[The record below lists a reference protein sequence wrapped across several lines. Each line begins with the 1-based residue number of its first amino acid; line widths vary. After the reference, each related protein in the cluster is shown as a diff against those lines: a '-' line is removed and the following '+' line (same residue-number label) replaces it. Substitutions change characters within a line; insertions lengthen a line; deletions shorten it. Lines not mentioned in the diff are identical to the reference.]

1 MKFGLFLCGR
11 QTQRQIIPSY
21 TPHLCTAFEPL
32 RERCGR
38 HGQHYEREQQR
49 TNGWDD
55 THCASFCLIILGLPG
70 DALLLRVTWMER
82 HDFRTKRNAH
92 FCLARKQFCYDLLI
106 SELLRL
112 INNAHNEFA
121 ADCMKE
127 DAQECRS

>member
-1 MKFGLFLCGR
+1 MKFGLSLCGR

-70 DALLLRVTWMER
+70 DALLLRVTWMR
-82 HDFRTKRNAH
+82 GTISGRNAMH
-92 FCLARKQFCYDLLI
+92 TFISLANSSAMTF
-106 SELLRL
+106 S
-112 INNAHNEFA
+112 F
-121 ADCMKE
+121 
-127 DAQECRS
+127 RSSYV